1 MCYPCTMVPGRST
14 ANDKY
19 DVKNKIYIQRTA
31 SCMVQKAV
39 LLYNKLI
46 SICHLIGERIMT
58 DLNIKNLSYIDNF
71 KYSVV
76 GNFVNFSTRASRSE
90 YWRFTAVTVVI
101 GFVFTLLRFVFG
113 HSFLGSLINLLSFAY
128 TCVMFLPSLGIA
140 VRRLHDINKSG
151 WFWLIIFVPIIGL
164 VYVIYLLAKPGDVG
178 DNQYGSPVSYE
189 TITAEEAARTGLKET
204 PSESMDQKAM
214 LACICLTVFNIWM
227 SFLAL

>member
-1 MCYPCTMVPGRST
+1 
-14 ANDKY
+14 
-19 DVKNKIYIQRTA
+19 
-31 SCMVQKAV
+31 
-39 LLYNKLI
+39 
-46 SICHLIGERIMT
+46 MT

-71 KYSVV
+71 KHSVV
-76 GNFVNFSTRASRSE
+76 GNFINFSTRASRSE

-227 SFLAL
+227 SFIAL